1 MGKKNRGGIIPY
13 IALRALSAVVNILP
27 ENPSLR
33 IGQAMGRMAYSLSRG
48 LRRRAE
54 LNLER
59 AFGEEKSP
67 EEIEAILKA
76 MYRNLGLSF
85 VEFLRYRKIDANYI
99 DSHVEFQGLEHIEKG
114 LEKGHGVVL
123 LTAHFGNWEL
133 LHMALA
139 LKGFRLSAVARPID
153 NTYVDGFINRART
166 YYGNTIIEKRNALK
180 RLVQVLKNNGIVL
193 VLLDQRASTTEGV
206 VVNFFNIP
214 ASTHK
219 GIAGMVRRTGS
230 TVVPVFMHRTG
241 TWKHRVICRPPV
253 ELVITD
259 NREADMVENTQHFTT
274 IIEQMIREHP
284 EEWFWFHSRWE
295 RRKKNGNR

>member
-13 IALRALSAVVNILP
+13 IALKSLSAIVNILP

-33 IGQAMGRMAYSLSRG
+33 MGEAMGRMAYSLSGG

-54 LNLER
+54 RNLER
-59 AFGEEKSP
+59 AFGNEKSP

-85 VEFLRYRKIDANYI
+85 VELLRYRKIDTDYI
-99 DSHVEFQGLEHIEKG
+99 DSHVEFHGLEHIERG

-133 LHMALA
+133 MAMSFA
-139 LKGFRLSAVARPID
+139 VKGFRLSVVARPID
-153 NTYVDGFINRART
+153 NIYVDGFINQART
-166 YYGNTIIEKRNALK
+166 YHGNTVIEKRNALK

-214 ASTHK
+214 APTHK
-219 GIAGMVRRTGS
+219 GIAGLVRRTGS

-253 ELVITD
+253 ELAITD
-259 NREADMVENTQHFTT
+259 NREADIVENTQRFATT
-274 IIEQMIREHP
+274 IEQMIRKYP